1 MVFFYC
7 SLLHASTSN
16 LTTTQQACVAFNK
29 HSKNTWLERV
39 VLQIVG
45 LCVWLACTVHAKSNI
60 RKEGMYK
67 NKAMVAM
74 LIVTLLCGQVHA
86 QVSVGDDSMLD

>member
-1 MVFFYC
+1 MVLFYF

-16 LTTTQQACVAFNK
+16 LTTAQQACVAFNK
-29 HSKNTWLERV
+29 HSKNTWLERA

-45 LCVWLACTVHAKSNI
+45 LCVWLAFIVQAKSNI
-60 RKEGMYK
+60 RKRGIYK

-74 LIVTLLCGQVHA
+74 LIVTLLWGNVDA
-86 QVSVGDDSMLD
+86 QVSVGDDCQ